1 MAAFIDKVKAIE
13 AGIGDRAFLPHFL
26 ASYLRPYSLQ
36 KTTMGT
42 VISQA
47 SLQRLEA
54 IVPRTK
60 GKVLIGGKRMA
71 GTSALD
77 GFNLSAG
84 PFYAPTVIEDIE
96 VEDELWKEEVFGPI
110 LAVTKFQNEG
120 QAISLANNCK
130 YGLGAGLWTR
140 DVRPFGCFDR
150 KRTQHADLLYL
161 YFPTVSKDQR
171 LLYDSRLDHTS

>member
-1 MAAFIDKVKAIE
+1 
-13 AGIGDRAFLPHFL
+13 
-26 ASYLRPYSLQ
+26 
-36 KTTMGT
+36 MGT
-42 VISQA
+42 VISHA

-54 IVPRTK
+54 IVSRTK
-60 GKVLIGGKRMA
+60 GKVLIGGKRMT

-110 LAVTKFQNEG
+110 LAATKFQNEG
-120 QAISLANNCK
+120 QAICLANNCK

-140 DVRPFGCFDR
+140 DVSRAHCLAALIESGLS
-150 KRTQHADLLYL
+150 TQTYCILFLFCTFPLL
-161 YFPTVSKDQR
+161 PKINVSSTTSH
-171 LLYDSRLDHTS
+171 DSRLDHT